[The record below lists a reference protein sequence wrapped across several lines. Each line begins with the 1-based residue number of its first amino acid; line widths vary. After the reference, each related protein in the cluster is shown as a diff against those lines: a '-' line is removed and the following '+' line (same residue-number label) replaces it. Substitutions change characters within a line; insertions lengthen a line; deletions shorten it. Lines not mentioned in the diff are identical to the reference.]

1 MTMFGITV
9 VLIIGILMLALGF
22 VTKKRWLKILSIIP
36 LAISIFQLA
45 MLMGMGN

>member
-9 VLIIGILMLALGF
+9 VLIIGILMLVLGF
-22 VTKKRWLKILSIIP
+22 ATKKSWLKILAIIP
-36 LAISIFQLA
+36 LAIAIIQLV